1 MGKSRFGASE
11 GEASE
16 LDLGESL
23 PSASPLCSWVGSGW
37 AALERAQAGRMGG
50 GAGNLDA
57 SLSLSSDF
65 VCLLRWVLL
74 SSTFLVLVEEA
85 RRVRSLRA
93 PEKGREREW
102 TKRSPAGAGPGRRRV
117 LIYSRCRGLAAQRGD
132 CSSSQT
138 PSESQRVSLSR
149 PRRPRAPPA
158 AATGECGEP
167 SERRA
172 DAQRFPTLRASVPP
186 TLVPRLYSHCSPS
199 RGSAYPGVP
208 LRVRVQAVPRPL
220 SPREERRRRARLA
233 GDLGAAALSC
243 SNPLG
248 PPSCSS
254 ASSPDFSFPCRAA
267 V

>member
-74 SSTFLVLVEEA
+74 NSTFLVLVEEA

-132 CSSSQT
+132 CSS
-138 PSESQRVSLSR
+138 R
-149 PRRPRAPPA
+149 PLP
-158 AATGECGEP
+158 
-167 SERRA
+167 
-172 DAQRFPTLRASVPP
+172 RASVSACLGHAGPAPLPP
-186 TLVPRLYSHCSPS
+186 QPLV
-199 RGSAYPGVP
+199 SAG
-208 LRVRVQAVPRPL
+208 
-220 SPREERRRRARLA
+220 SPRSA
-233 GDLGAAALSC
+233 GRMRSGSQPCGLPFPQLWCPDCTATAPRVAA
-243 SNPLG
+243 PRTQ
-248 PPSCSS
+248 
-254 ASSPDFSFPCRAA
+254 ASRCGCGSKLCRDP
-267 V
+267 